1 MYSMGRAALLVAAC
15 SLAGCDGKVSG
26 PPSDGQPPRDQ
37 GPGEDVL
44 RQDGAPDGEAPPDG
58 AGPVPDGGGPDP
70 CNPLPEDCLC
80 AQACQ
85 AGECDNTKCPCPPI
99 SGASYGTLSIGTPC
113 GCDPAK
119 HGDMNLLLRK
129 WQPAPGAVKGLV
141 DVSGPTDGKAPQLC
155 TLFADE
161 RVPSFPE
168 VYRVEYWDWGCNC
181 PKGYIDK
188 PEVTLAGMGTSAGEV
203 IRTPGSGYDVGGGH
217 TAVVIHAA
225 KGTITLKYTAE
236 DNVVYGYTVHL
247 AGICVEPTLQALY
260 DQCHAAGR
268 KQLPALKGKQPL
280 GRALAAEIQVSIRD
294 TGSWM
299 DPRVRKDWW
308 QGK

>member
-1 MYSMGRAALLVAAC
+1 MIAMKHVACLFFVACLLAAC
-15 SLAGCDGKVSG
+15 EDGKVSG
-26 PPSDGQPPRDQ
+26 PQGDSDLPRDQ
-37 GPGEDVL
+37 GQEGDVL
-44 RQDGAPDGEAPPDG
+44 RSDGAPDGKPAAPD
-58 AGPVPDGGGPDP
+58 AQAQNPDGGKADKGTADP
-70 CNPLPEDCLC
+70 C
-80 AQACQ
+80 Q
-85 AGECDNTKCPCPPI
+85 PI
-99 SGASYGTLSIGTPC
+99 PGASYGKLSIGKPC

-129 WQPAPGAVKGLV
+129 WKSAPGAVKGLV
-141 DVSGPTDGKAPQLC
+141 NVSGPTDGKAPQLY

-161 RVPSFPE
+161 RVPSFPD

-188 PEVTLAGMGTSAGEV
+188 PEVTLAGMGTKAGEV
-203 IRTPGSGYDVGGGH
+203 LRTPKSGYDVGGGH
-217 TAVVIHAA
+217 TAIVIHAA

-236 DNVVYGYTVHL
+236 DNVVYGYTVHV
-247 AGICVEPTLQALY
+247 AGICVEPGLQALY

-268 KQLPALKGKQPL
+268 KQLPALKSKQPF
-280 GRALAAEIQVSIRD
+280 GRALSAEIQVSIRD